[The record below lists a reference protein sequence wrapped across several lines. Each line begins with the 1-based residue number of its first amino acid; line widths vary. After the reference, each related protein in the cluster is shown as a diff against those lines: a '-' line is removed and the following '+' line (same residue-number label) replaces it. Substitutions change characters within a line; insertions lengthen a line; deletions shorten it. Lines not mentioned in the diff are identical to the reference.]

1 MISEE
6 EQNKIILI
14 SKLTDKEKF
23 CLDAYLVNGDRKSAY
38 VYSRDRMITANS
50 DSVSALIRKF
60 FAQPKVKAYIE
71 ARRNQIEAK
80 RDKERFEEEGVDYT
94 QIDKAELLQQLVL
107 LFRTEKDTKIKADL
121 GMKIADLQQMKK
133 EQTEQE
139 EQIKYYLPL
148 QCSKCELY
156 LNAKMSDNNT

>member
-1 MISEE
+1 MVSEE
-6 EQNKIILI
+6 EQHKIILI

-23 CLDAYLVNGDRKSAY
+23 CLDAYLVNGDKKATY
-38 VYSRDRMITANS
+38 VFSRDRLLSATTESIATAT
-50 DSVSALIRKF
+50 RRF

-71 ARRNQIEAK
+71 ARRSQMDAK
-80 RDKERFEEEGVDYT
+80 REKERFEEEGEDYT
-94 QIDKAELLQQLVL
+94 QIDKAELLKQLVV
-107 LFRTEKDTKIKADL
+107 LFRLEKDTKIKADL

-133 EQTEQE
+133 EQVEQE

-156 LNAKMSDNNT
+156 LQAKMSGD

>member
-156 LNAKMSDNNT
+156 LNAKMSENNT

>member
-1 MISEE
+1 MVNEE
-6 EQNKIILI
+6 EQHKIILI

-23 CLDAYLVNGDRKSAY
+23 CLDAYLVNGDKKATY
-38 VYSRDRMITANS
+38 VFSRDRLLSATTESIATAT
-50 DSVSALIRKF
+50 RRF

-71 ARRNQIEAK
+71 ARRSQMDAK
-80 RDKERFEEEGVDYT
+80 REKERFEEDREDYT
-94 QIDKAELLQQLVL
+94 QIDKAELLKQLVI
-107 LFRTEKDTKIKADL
+107 LFRSEKDTKTKADL

-133 EQTEQE
+133 EQIEQE

-156 LNAKMSDNNT
+156 LQAKMSGD

>member
-6 EQNKIILI
+6 EQHKIVLI

-23 CLDAYLVNGDRKSAY
+23 CLDAFLVNGDKRSTY
-38 VYSRDRMITANS
+38 LFSRDRLLTANNES
-50 DSVSALIRKF
+50 IAVAVRRF
-60 FAQPKVKAYIE
+60 FAQPKVKAYLE
-71 ARRNQIEAK
+71 SRRKQIDAK
-80 RDKERFEEEGVDYT
+80 RDKERFESEGEDYT

-133 EQTEQE
+133 GQTEQE

-156 LNAKMSDNNT
+156 LHAKMSQNQ